1 MNTCDP
7 AVVYWVRHGEN
18 PANVS
23 GQFSNRRVDL
33 DLTGRGVVQATQAAE
48 FLAAQ
53 PMGTGPVFSSPL
65 RRALQTA
72 EIIAARLG
80 RPVEVLEDLREV
92 DLGDLEGR
100 SDAAAVDQYWDVL
113 ASWRAGDRS
122 RSFPGGENHLQMAAR
137 IEAALERV
145 TSASAGQPG
154 VVAAHAGLLRAGFT
168 HLLDDPFPMKI
179 VIPNCSVSRLERSGQ
194 GRVRFDY
201 VARSDFLTQATA
213 GKGA

>member
-1 MNTCDP
+1 MKNRHP

-18 PANVS
+18 LANVS
-23 GQFSNRRVDL
+23 GQFSNRRIDL
-33 DLTGRGVVQATQAAE
+33 DLTEKGVLQARQVAE

-53 PMGTGPVFSSPL
+53 AMGNGPVFSSPL
-65 RRALQTA
+65 LRAVQTA

-80 RPVEVLEDLREV
+80 RPIEVLEELREV

-100 SDAAAVDQYWDVL
+100 SDAAAFDLYWDVL
-113 ASWRAGDRS
+113 GSWRAGDRT
-122 RSFPGGENHLQMAAR
+122 RAFPGGENHLQMAAR

-145 TSASAGQPG
+145 IRAGAGEPG
-154 VVAAHAGLLRAGFT
+154 VVAAHAGLLRTGFT

-179 VIPNCSVSRLERSGQ
+179 TVPNCSVSRLEMSGP
-194 GRVRFDY
+194 GRVRFAY
-201 VARSDFLTQATA
+201 VARSDFLTQATE